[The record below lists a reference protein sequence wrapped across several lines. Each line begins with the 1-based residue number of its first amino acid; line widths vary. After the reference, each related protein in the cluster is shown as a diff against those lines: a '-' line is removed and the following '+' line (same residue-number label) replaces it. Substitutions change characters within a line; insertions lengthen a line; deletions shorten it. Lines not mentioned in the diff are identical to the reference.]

1 MCYIQGTG
9 KVEETKIR
17 NKESDCLFVG
27 SFFRCVEW
35 GIMPERT
42 PRNEEPD
49 HALELKGLLKA
60 KKVFRSVEMH
70 AVYCGH

>member
-35 GIMPERT
+35 GIMPERI
-42 PRNEEPD
+42 PP
-49 HALELKGLLKA
+49 K
-60 KKVFRSVEMH
+60 
-70 AVYCGH
+70 